1 MEELVEKAK
10 NNDKKAFSELIMA
23 IEKELY
29 IIAKTRLKN
38 DDDIGDAIQETIYK
52 SYKNIKKLRDNSIFK
67 TWIIKILINECNN
80 IYKKKRKYSISYE
93 ENEMDK
99 FLAIN
104 DSSDDMEFEILIRDL
119 DYDEKLILTL
129 YYCSKYTVKEISKIA
144 KIKENTVKSKMS
156 RARNKIRKK
165 IDEEEKK
172 DERH

>member
-29 IIAKTRLKN
+29 IIARTRLKN

-144 KIKENTVKSKMS
+144 KIKENTIKSKMA
-156 RARNKIRKK
+156 RARNKIRKQL
-165 IDEEEKK
+165 EEEG
-172 DERH
+172 EML